1 MHLVRWEPFRELVN
15 MKQAMD
21 RLFEDG
27 FARPWHLWSDLG
39 IGEFPID
46 MYQTA
51 NEVVVKAT
59 LPGVRTEDVDI
70 SITGDILTIKRE
82 HKEEHEV
89 KEKDYLRRECRYGTF
104 SRSVTLPAQVRAD
117 KAGAIFENGILTLTL
132 PKAEEI
138 KSKQIKV
145 KAKQIAEGKKA
156 ESKN

>member
-1 MHLVRWEPFRELVN
+1 
-15 MKQAMD
+15 
-21 RLFEDG
+21 
-27 FARPWHLWSDLG
+27 
-39 IGEFPID
+39 
-46 MYQTA
+46 
-51 NEVVVKAT
+51 VKAT
-59 LPGVRTEDVDI
+59 LPGVRTEDVNI

-89 KEKDYLRRECRYGTF
+89 KEEDYLRRECRYGTF
-104 SRSVTLPAQVRAD
+104 SRSVTLPVQVKAD